1 MTAHEPGEPQ
11 TPASRAGD
19 GARGAVADDRERP
32 CALTAEAAAGI
43 ARLEGY
49 LLARKAG
56 AEATEAGA
64 AFADRFPWLGPR
76 ERSEVAR
83 EFARE
88 HLAVRRRMLRD
99 AVTRAG
105 ELRREYGDRYDRLRR
120 RLCALALGAA
130 GAATA
135 VLSLVVRSAG

>member
-1 MTAHEPGEPQ
+1 MTAHGSGEPRV
-11 TPASRAGD
+11 SVDRAGD
-19 GARGAVADDRERP
+19 GVRGGPRAP
-32 CALTAEAAAGI
+32 LAEAAAGI

-49 LLARKAG
+49 LLAHRVR

-64 AFADRFPWLGPR
+64 AFADRFPWLGPQ
-76 ERSEVAR
+76 ERSEIAR

-99 AVTRAG
+99 AVARAD

-120 RLCALALGAA
+120 RLLAVALGAT
-130 GAATA
+130 GATT
-135 VLSLVVRSAG
+135 VVVSLAVRSGG

>member
-1 MTAHEPGEPQ
+1 MTAHETGEPQ
-11 TPASRAGD
+11 APAGRAGD

-32 CALTAEAAAGI
+32 RALTAEAAAGI

-49 LLARKAG
+49 LLARRAG
-56 AEATEAGA
+56 AEAAEAGA
-64 AFADRFPWLGPR
+64 VFADRFPWLGPR
-76 ERSEVAR
+76 ERSEIAR

-120 RLCALALGAA
+120 RLFAVALGAA
-130 GAATA
+130 GATTA
-135 VLSLVVRSAG
+135 VVSLVVRSAG